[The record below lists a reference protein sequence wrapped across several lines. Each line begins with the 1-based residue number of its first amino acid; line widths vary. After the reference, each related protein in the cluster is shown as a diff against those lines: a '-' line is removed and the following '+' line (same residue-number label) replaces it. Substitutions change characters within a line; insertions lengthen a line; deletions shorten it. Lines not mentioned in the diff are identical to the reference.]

1 MSKQTLESM
10 MDNPE
15 THTRLEIQ
23 NGHQKPSIEEGHTMQ
38 RPKDKRT
45 NNDLQNTTQKTKDRE
60 TLISIKKNY
69 GELMCSGKVNR
80 SFVASGIRY

>member
-23 NGHQKPSIEEGHTMQ
+23 NGQLETVNRRRADNAMAKGQ
-38 RPKDKRT
+38 KDK
-45 NNDLQNTTQKTKDRE
+45 Q
-60 TLISIKKNY
+60 
-69 GELMCSGKVNR
+69 
-80 SFVASGIRY
+80 